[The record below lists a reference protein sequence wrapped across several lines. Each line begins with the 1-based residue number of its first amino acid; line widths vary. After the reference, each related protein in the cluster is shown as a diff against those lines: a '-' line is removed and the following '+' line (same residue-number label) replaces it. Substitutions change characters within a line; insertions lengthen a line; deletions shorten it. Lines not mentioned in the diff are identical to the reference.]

1 MGIEGKKETL
11 IRIGY
16 NISYLR
22 DKEGRNDEKECL
34 VLFDKIFSV
43 VHSCGIYRMGL

>member
-22 DKEGRNDEKECL
+22 DKEGRNDEKEL
-34 VLFDKIFSV
+34 REDRYHTGKNI
-43 VHSCGIYRMGL
+43 